1 MPATDPAA
9 AQPAD
14 HRRVVVITGATGPL
28 GRAAAA
34 AFVADGDR
42 VGLVGTDAE
51 RLSTV
56 AADLHLADDDWVS
69 AVADLRQ
76 EPAARAVAT
85 TVLERFGRIDVLIQL
100 VGGYTGGTALVDLD
114 NEALATMLDQH
125 VWATFHMTRAVV
137 PTMTSRGF
145 GRILAVLPNVTANP
159 GPRMAA
165 YVAARAGQEAMLRSL
180 AREMAGAGVTVNTL
194 SVRAIDVAHERESSP
209 SPRNATWAT
218 PEEIVATMR
227 FLCSEA
233 AAAINGARIP
243 LDGRG

>member
-1 MPATDPAA
+1 LSTPEAA
-9 AQPAD
+9 AAHPSD
-14 HRRVVVITGATGPL
+14 ERRVVIITGATGPL
-28 GRAAAA
+28 GRTAAA

-42 VGLVGTDAE
+42 VALVGTAAE
-51 RLSTV
+51 RLAST
-56 AADLHLADDDWVS
+56 AADLHLADGDWVA

-76 EPAARAVAT
+76 EADARAVVT
-85 TVLERFGRIDVLIQL
+85 TVLERFGRIDVLLQL
-100 VGGYTGGTALVDLD
+100 VGGYTGGTALVELD
-114 NEALATMLDQH
+114 SEALATMLDQH

-145 GRILAVLPNVTANP
+145 GRIVAVLPNMTANP

-180 AREMAGAGVTVNTL
+180 AREVAGAGVTVNTL
-194 SVRAIDVAHERESSP
+194 AVRAIDVAHERESAP

-227 FLCSEA
+227 FLCSDA